1 MLETVIQDFQQLQH
15 QIGKLSLDNQ
25 EIVSN
30 YLEIFSTSLQ
40 QLVSSYES
48 LMRDINKSEA
58 NGAGT
63 YDKLEGIISNQSEE
77 IRSLEKQLEKENNE
91 HRRTILDLK
100 KREARWQTILRHSS
114 DLITI
119 IEPDGR
125 VRYHSPVLE
134 RILGYQSN
142 AMIGKVYGE
151 LFHPDDML
159 AWQSYFAKLVEQP
172 GVVFPIEYRIRHAN
186 GSWIY
191 MDAIANSLL
200 YDANVNGI
208 IITSRDITERKQVEE
223 ALRVSENRYRTLSH
237 LTSDFAYSFRTDP
250 DGTSVCEWIT
260 EAFTKI
266 TGFTVAELESNAWLQ
281 LDYIHPDDK
290 DRVWEQLINCQTTC
304 TKENEY
310 RLITKTG
317 EVCWVRDCRQIIW
330 DEQEKRIVRT
340 YGACQDI
347 TEQKQAEAQLKQ
359 TNQSLEALIDAS
371 PLAIVVIDA
380 QALVR
385 IWNPAAELLFGW
397 QASEVLGKTIPCIP
411 VNKTEAFYKLLK
423 SVLQG
428 EVLKGLEV
436 RDLRKDGV
444 LIDLCLWTAPI
455 RDDRDLIT
463 GSVRIYSDI
472 SERKGLEEERKKLEA
487 LKETPMPFWSRY
499 VRS

>member
-1 MLETVIQDFQQLQH
+1 MLETVIQDFKNLQH
-15 QIGKLSLDNQ
+15 QIWNLPQDAQELLSN
-25 EIVSN
+25 S
-30 YLEIFSTSLQ
+30 LENFSTSLQ
-40 QLVSSYES
+40 QLVSSYQS
-48 LMRDINKSEA
+48 LKREINKLDA
-58 NGAGT
+58 NGEGT
-63 YDKLEGIISNQSEE
+63 YYKLERIISNQSEE
-77 IRSLEKQLEKENNE
+77 IRTIEKQLIKENND
-91 HRRTILDLK
+91 HRRTIVALK
-100 KREARWQTILRHSS
+100 KSEARWQTILRHSS

-119 IEPDGR
+119 IESDGR

-142 AMIGKVYGE
+142 TMIGKVYGE

-208 IITSRDITERKQVEE
+208 IITSRDITERKKVEE
-223 ALRVSENRYRTLSH
+223 ALRASENRYRTLSR

-250 DGTSVCEWIT
+250 KGNLVCEWIT

-290 DRVWEQLINCQTTC
+290 ESVLPKILNCQETC
-304 TKENEY
+304 VQENEY

-317 EVCWVRDCRQIIW
+317 EFCWVRDCRQIIW
-330 DEQEKRIVRT
+330 DAQEKRIIRT

-347 TEQKQAEAQLKQ
+347 TEQKQVEAQLKQ
-359 TNQSLEALIDAS
+359 TNQSLEALIEAS
-371 PLAIVVIDA
+371 PLAIVVIDS

-397 QASEVLGKTIPCIP
+397 QASEVLGKTIPCVP
-411 VNKTEAFYKLLK
+411 VKETEAFYKLLK

-428 EVLKGLEV
+428 EVIQGLEV
-436 RDLRKDGV
+436 RDVRKDGE

-472 SERKGLEEERKKLEA
+472 SERKRLEEERQKLQA
-487 LKETPMPFWSRY
+487 LQETPTPFWSRY

>member
-1 MLETVIQDFQQLQH
+1 MVETVIKEFQNLQEK
-15 QIGKLSLDNQ
+15 ICKLSPDDQKN
-25 EIVSN
+25 VSSS
-30 YLEIFSTSLQ
+30 LESFSTSLQ
-40 QLVSSYES
+40 QLVSSYQS
-48 LMRDINKSEA
+48 LLGDLNKLDQNGEA
-58 NGAGT
+58 T
-63 YDKLEGIISNQSEE
+63 YYKLERIISNQSQE
-77 IRSLEKQLEKENNE
+77 IRAIEKQLEKENNE
-91 HRRTILDLK
+91 HRRTILALK
-100 KREARWQTILRHSS
+100 KSEARWQTILRHSS

-142 AMIGKVYGE
+142 AMIGKIYGE

-172 GVVFPIEYRIRHAN
+172 GVVFPLEYRIRHAN

-208 IITSRDITERKQVEE
+208 IITSRDITERKKVEE
-223 ALRVSENRYRTLSH
+223 ALRASENRYRTLSH
-237 LTSDFAYSFRTDP
+237 LTSDFAYSFRTES
-250 DGTSVCEWIT
+250 DGTPVCEWIT

-266 TGFTVAELESNAWLQ
+266 TGFTVAELESNGWLQ

-290 DRVWEQLINCQTTC
+290 DRVLQQFINCQKSC
-304 TKENEY
+304 TQENEY

-317 EVCWVRDCRQIIW
+317 EICWVRDCRQIIW
-330 DEQEKRIVRT
+330 DDQAKRIVRT

-397 QASEVLGKTIPCIP
+397 QASEVLGKTIPSIP
-411 VNKTEAFYKLLK
+411 VKETEAFYKLLK

-428 EVLKGLEV
+428 EVIKGLEV
-436 RDLRKDGV
+436 RDLRKDGA

-472 SERKGLEEERKKLEA
+472 SERKRLEEERQKLEA
-487 LKETPMPFWSRY
+487 LKETPTPFWSRY

>member
-1 MLETVIQDFQQLQH
+1 MVETIIQEFQSLQEKICNFSLNDQKNLSHSLE
-15 QIGKLSLDNQ
+15 S
-25 EIVSN
+25 
-30 YLEIFSTSLQ
+30 FSISLQ
-40 QLVSSYES
+40 QLVSRYQS
-48 LMRDINKSEA
+48 LKIENNKLDF
-58 NGAGT
+58 NGENSQE
-63 YDKLEGIISNQSEE
+63 KLALIISNQGEE
-77 IRSLEKQLEKENNE
+77 IRKIKQQLEKGSNE
-91 HRRTILDLK
+91 HRRTILELK

-172 GVVFPIEYRIRHAN
+172 GVVFPIEYRIRHAD

-208 IITSRDITERKQVEE
+208 IITSRDITERKKVEE
-223 ALRVSENRYRTLSH
+223 ALRASENRYRTLSH

-250 DGTSVCEWIT
+250 DGNSVCEWIT

-290 DRVWEQLINCQTTC
+290 ERVWEQLINCQTTC

-317 EVCWVRDCRQIIW
+317 EVCWVRDCRQMIW
-330 DEQEKRIVRT
+330 DEEAKRIVQT

-472 SERKGLEEERKKLEA
+472 SERKRLEEERQKLEA